1 MKRLN
6 LNLAVLILTSLTS
19 TASLSEDLL
28 DVFSMSLKTDP
39 QLLAESSSRQA
50 VAELEAQANALF
62 LPQAALSANTGKSWQ
77 DSSSSQNFFP
87 GKRQSD
93 DHGYS
98 LSVTQ
103 PVYRRQNFVQREQAD
118 IAIESSNASYQ
129 IVEQALIVRVAER
142 YFEVLGREDDVTF
155 AIAER
160 EAISQQ
166 LEQTQQRFD
175 VGLAT
180 ITDVVE
186 SQAAYD
192 LANAEVI
199 STENES
205 ANSRERL
212 RETSGSYSQL
222 LSPLKAESPL
232 VSPEPEDIDQ
242 WSSVALNQNPTLLVA
257 KFAVDNAGQNIEL
270 QKSGHYP
277 TLDIVGQ
284 KSYSSQ
290 SDSSFGGSS
299 KIQQET
305 IGFQFNLPIY
315 SGGSVQSKTRESEF
329 RLDQAMQNEEQQRR
343 SVVRQSRESY
353 NGVISGISRVKALK
367 QAVASNEKALEST
380 EAGYEVGTRTTVD
393 VLNVRR
399 DLFRARR
406 DYASSRYDYILSS
419 LRLKQAAGTI
429 SVEDLGLINQWLGE

>member
-1 MKRLN
+1 MKRLKQKV
-6 LNLAVLILTSLTS
+6 AVLLLSSLAS
-19 TASLSEDLL
+19 TISMSEDLL
-28 DVFSMSLKTDP
+28 DVFKMSLTTDP
-39 QLLAESSSRQA
+39 QLLAESASRQA

-62 LPQAALSANTGKSWQ
+62 LPQIGFAANNGRVWSDTSA
-77 DSSSSQNFFP
+77 QNFVA
-87 GKRQSD
+87 GKRQYN
-93 DHGYS
+93 DHGYA
-98 LSVTQ
+98 LSITQ
-103 PVYRRQNFVQREQAD
+103 SVYRRQNFVQQKQAD
-118 IAIESSNASYQ
+118 IAIESAQENYR

-142 YFEVLGREDDVTF
+142 YFDVLGRADDVTF

-160 EAISQQ
+160 ESITEQ

-180 ITDVVE
+180 ITDVLE

-192 LANAEVI
+192 LSNASVI
-199 STENES
+199 AAENEL

-212 RETSGSYSQL
+212 RETSGRYLQSL
-222 LSPLKAESPL
+222 AILKAESPL
-232 VSPEPEDIDQ
+232 VSPEPENIDD
-242 WSSVALNQNPTLLVA
+242 WSDLALSQNPNLLVA
-257 KFAVDNAGQNIEL
+257 KSAVDNASQNIEL

-277 TLDIVGQ
+277 SLDIVGQ

-290 SDSSFGGSS
+290 SDSSFGGSN
-299 KIQQET
+299 KTHQDT
-305 IGFQFNLPIY
+305 IGLQFNLPIY
-315 SGGSVQSKTRESEF
+315 AGGSVQSKTRESEF

-353 NGVISGISRVKALK
+353 NGVMSGISQVKALK

-380 EAGYEVGTRTTVD
+380 QAGYEVGTRTTVD

-399 DLFRARR
+399 ELFRARR

-419 LRLKQAAGTI
+419 LRLKQAAGTV
-429 SVEDLGLINQWLGE
+429 SVDDLGQINQWLAE

>member
-6 LNLAVLILTSLTS
+6 LAVLLLTSFTS
-19 TASLSEDLL
+19 TVSLSEDLL

-39 QLLAESSSRQA
+39 QLLAESASRQA
-50 VAELEAQANALF
+50 VAELEAQAKALF
-62 LPQAALSANTGKSWQ
+62 LPQVSLSANDGHVWQ
-77 DSSSSQNFFP
+77 DSSTQSFVG
-87 GKRQSD
+87 GKREYN

-98 LSVTQ
+98 LNLTQ
-103 PVYRRQNFVQREQAD
+103 SVYRRQNSVQQEQAD
-118 IAIESSNASYQ
+118 IAIESAQASYQ
-129 IVEQALIVRVAER
+129 IIEQSLIVRVAER
-142 YFEVLGREDDVTF
+142 YFDVLGRQDDTTF

-166 LEQTQQRFD
+166 LTQTQQRFD

-186 SQAAYD
+186 SEAAYD
-192 LANAEVI
+192 LANASVI
-199 STENES
+199 SADNEL
-205 ANSRERL
+205 ANSKERL
-212 RETSGSYSQL
+212 RETSGRYL
-222 LSPLKAESPL
+222 DKLAILKQESPL
-232 VSPEPEDIDQ
+232 VSPEPENIDE
-242 WSSVALNQNPTLLVA
+242 WSSVALLQNPNLLVA
-257 KFAVDNAGQNIEL
+257 KSAVDNAGNSIEL

-290 SDSSFGGSS
+290 SDSSFGGSN
-299 KIQQET
+299 KTHQES
-305 IGFQFNLPIY
+305 ISLQFNLPIY

-343 SVVRQSRESY
+343 AVVRQSRESY

-367 QAVASNEKALEST
+367 RAVASNEKALEST

-406 DYASSRYDYILSS
+406 DYASSRYEYILSS
-419 LRLKQAAGTI
+419 LRLKQAAGTV
-429 SVEDLGLINQWLGE
+429 SVEDLGQINLWLGE

>member
-1 MKRLN
+1 MKRMN
-6 LNLAVLILTSLTS
+6 LNLAVLLLASLTS

-39 QLLAESSSRQA
+39 QLLAESASRQA
-50 VAELEAQANALF
+50 VAELEAQARALF
-62 LPQAALSANTGKSWQ
+62 LPEIGLSSDYGRVWQ
-77 DSSSSQNFFP
+77 DTSSQSLVG
-87 GKRQSD
+87 GKRQYNN
-93 DHGYS
+93 HGYS
-98 LSVTQ
+98 LSITQ
-103 PVYRRQNFVQREQAD
+103 PVYRRQNFVQRAQAD
-118 IAIESSNASYQ
+118 IANESAQASYQ
-129 IVEQALIVRVAER
+129 IVEQALIIRVAER
-142 YFEVLGREDDVTF
+142 YFDVLGRGDDVTF

-199 STENES
+199 GAENEL

-212 RETSGSYSQL
+212 RETSGSYSES
-222 LSPLKAESPL
+222 LSQLKAESPL
-232 VSPEPEDIDQ
+232 VSPEPENIDD
-242 WSSVALNQNPTLLVA
+242 WSNVALTQNPNLLVA
-257 KFAVDNAGQNIEL
+257 KSAVDNAGQNIEL

-284 KSYSSQ
+284 KSYISQ

-299 KIQQET
+299 KTHQET
-305 IGFQFNLPIY
+305 IGLQFNLPIY

-343 SVVRQSRESY
+343 SVIRQSRESY

-367 QAVASNEKALEST
+367 QAVASSEKALEST

-399 DLFRARR
+399 DLFRAHR
-406 DYASSRYDYILSS
+406 DHSNSRYDYILSS
-419 LRLKQAAGTI
+419 LRLKQAAGTVN
-429 SVEDLGLINQWLGE
+429 VEDLAQINQWLGE